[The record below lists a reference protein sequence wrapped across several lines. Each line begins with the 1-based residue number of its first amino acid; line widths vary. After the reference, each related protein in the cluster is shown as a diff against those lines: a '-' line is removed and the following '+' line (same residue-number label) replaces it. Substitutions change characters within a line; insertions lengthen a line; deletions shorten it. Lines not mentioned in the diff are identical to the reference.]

1 MANEER
7 VSGGIHLL
15 LLIWYQLVV
24 LGVYPCQEGQMSESC
39 YGVNNISLRNTLK
52 IVEAIEGI
60 LYFHDPV
67 SIQNDMFSYEVVI
80 EKVYKRYIL
89 YFSGHLIDIIMIKWW
104 WSSDISIQESTT
116 NWYHFVQIVR
126 ARIIIYV

>member
-1 MANEER
+1 
-7 VSGGIHLL
+7 
-15 LLIWYQLVV
+15 
-24 LGVYPCQEGQMSESC
+24 MSESC

-116 NWYHFVQIVR
+116 N
-126 ARIIIYV
+126 